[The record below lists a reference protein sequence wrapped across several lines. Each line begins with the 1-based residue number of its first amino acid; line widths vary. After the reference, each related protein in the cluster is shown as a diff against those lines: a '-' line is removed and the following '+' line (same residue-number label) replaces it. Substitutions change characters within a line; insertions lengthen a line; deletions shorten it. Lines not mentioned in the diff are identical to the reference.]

1 MVNTLEDQTEDIM
14 GFPTG
19 GDPSIIDPTTGKP
32 YDSSGRVRQQQE
44 ITRQSEASEEFTE
57 ETNKAKLQ
65 KDMEAKVAASLGDYR
80 GSYSN
85 LDSSGNIEGA
95 LDSEGFFLNPRE
107 PLKRDSEGRL
117 LESLRPK
124 LRPTEDFGPSF
135 NFKSPIDKTIELNY
149 LLRDPNA
156 VYKGLEI
163 VSGLKEDTEFG
174 EKAIGGF
181 YDSVAEDQG
190 LSATE
195 NAWCA
200 AFVHYILTE
209 LGADTLK
216 GLGGQRARKYIDY
229 GSPVDNIKD
238 SQEGDIVIFDF
249 NDDGKGDHVAFYA
262 GTRITDQD
270 NPNKISVVGGNQG
283 NEVSLMSRS
292 TKDVLG
298 IRRIT
303 KDDISVSLSKDLA
316 KNNPIFK
323 LFVPPEKPAPQLG
336 PTIQMA
342 SNFSQGGLTDMNNQT
357 QMAFA
362 LGGEAETVDPISGND
377 VPPGS
382 LPVEVRD
389 DIDAKLSEGEY
400 VVPADVV
407 RFFGVKYFEDLRM
420 EAKNGLQQMD
430 ADGRIGGEP
439 VADEPQMQMAE
450 MGDQD
455 IDALIDAEMN
465 NMNQGGMIGQQ
476 NPSNSMYSDP
486 NKVDDVIAKIGEA
499 AAQNPEISRML
510 GERGIAV
517 PTTGAMQTPEEMKDA
532 NTPEI
537 SEEPKIAANQG
548 GLMGYAPGGSVSGY
562 DPSAVPTIDID
573 FDQGFDSEAYL
584 NTLMSEE
591 GATGQL
597 TSQLVIMPDGTE
609 EELYWPTNIPLPE
622 GYKSK
627 VSMAIDTVDTVGGL
641 GSQRREADPVQ
652 NTDPDYDGSK
662 SKVRV
667 APNVL
672 DYDKLTLREM
682 QVIGMDI
689 DRKKGFMTVM
699 PLGSIANAAASA
711 NYKAG
716 LVKKQREID
725 TFDEPRKTEAQ
736 SQLNNLKKGVHVD
749 TGKPL
754 VDISVSATGLFGPK
768 KGSPAS
774 PVIKE
779 LREIQRR
786 TKLAPNEQ
794 GSVALDRTKG
804 VELGDIAT
812 TLKFVVQDAIS
823 TQIDATASLLGV
835 DTGDIFKLPL
845 GLDVKAEGGDDGG
858 DDGGEDGGEDVVGN
872 AAEEIISSI
881 DPNPTITSKGIVKT
895 APSVVKPS
903 ELSASKATIK
913 DTDTPYIAPLTRQS
927 EDGNQAEI
935 AANKAANEAANE
947 AGAKAVKEQQAAGR
961 TESYE
966 QKAKRKGGYNKGGLI
981 NKPKTSYANGGYV
994 TSKKTN
1000 QRKNGLASRS

>member
-107 PLKRDSEGRL
+107 PLKRDSEGRPI
-117 LESLRPK
+117 ESLRPK

-181 YDSVAEDQG
+181 YDSVAEGQG

-249 NDDGKGDHVAFYA
+249 NGDGKGDHVAFYA

-283 NEVSLMSRS
+283 DEVSLISRS

-323 LFVPPEKPAPQLG
+323 LFVPSEKPEPQLG

-407 RFFGVKYFEDLRM
+407 RFFGVKFFEDLRM

-562 DPSAVPTIDID
+562 NPSAVPTIDID

-584 NTLMSEE
+584 NTLMGEE

-627 VSMAIDTVDTVGGL
+627 VSMAIDTVGGL

-652 NTDPDYDGSK
+652 NTDPGYDGSK

-699 PLGSIANAAASA
+699 PLGSIANAAVSA

-725 TFDEPRKTEAQ
+725 TFDEPQKTEAQ

-754 VDISVSATGLFGPK
+754 VDISVSATGLFGAK
-768 KGSPAS
+768 KGTATRA
-774 PVIKE
+774 VIDE

-786 TKLAPNEQ
+786 TKLDPKVEN
-794 GSVALDRTKG
+794 SVALDPTDE

-812 TLKFVVQDAIS
+812 TLKFVVKDAIS

-835 DTGDIFKLPL
+835 DTGDILQLPL
-845 GLDVKAEGGDDGG
+845 GLDGEAEGEAD
-858 DDGGEDGGEDVVGN
+858 GEDEGEDKGKNVVTN
-872 AAEEIISSI
+872 AADDIVEKI
-881 DPNPTITSKGIVKT
+881 DPL
-895 APSVVKPS
+895 ADVVDNSGRFDEP
-903 ELSASKATIK
+903 INK
-913 DTDTPYIAPLTRQS
+913 DIQLEVVDTPVAPVAPMRTSTPTRGQDY
-927 EDGNQAEI
+927 DGSKRDRFGEYT
-935 AANKAANEAANE
+935 
-947 AGAKAVKEQQAAGR
+947 GVDSVDMSAAGK
-961 TESYE
+961 
-966 QKAKRKGGYNKGGLI
+966 KARDDDLAENRGGLI
-981 NKPKTSYANGGYV
+981 GKRKKTSYANGGYV